1 MRFRKRPP
9 VSRIYPAKKF
19 TVKQYKKLS
28 PEIQEKLSERYSVIL
43 TDYKPPKS
51 GREKLRGIG
60 KSIRGASLTTSLDK
74 IDKGMRKADKGFRN
88 FDMGLREIDRT
99 FTSAKNKKKYD
110 LGSFANF

>member
-9 VSRIYPAKKF
+9 VSRIYPAKKY
-19 TVKQYKKLS
+19 TVKQFKRFS
-28 PEIQEKLSERYSVIL
+28 PEIQEKLSERYHVIL
-43 TDYKPPKS
+43 TDYKVPRSNK
-51 GREKLRGIG
+51 EKIKGIG

-74 IDKGMRKADKGFRN
+74 IDRGMKKADKGFRN